1 MTTEQIAQSK
11 MREIN
16 IHSSFVLKPS
26 SQSSLERKKQAEER
40 QNKKRKVVRE
50 LFQETESQSVGIK
63 EKGKGKT

>member
-1 MTTEQIAQSK
+1 

-40 QNKKRKVVRE
+40 KNKKRKVVQE
-50 LFQETESQSVGIK
+50 LFQQTEIQTDLSMQDK
-63 EKGKGKT
+63 E

>member
-26 SQSSLERKKQAEER
+26 SQSSLEREKEAEER
-40 QNKKRKVVRE
+40 HAE
-50 LFQETESQSVGIK
+50 QETKSCARTFPTN
-63 EKGKGKT
+63 GKSERRN